1 MHCQVDFGGLAREPH
16 NITVV
21 NLLVLSSTAITDF
34 AYTPYG
40 DTTSTTSAPSAQ
52 DTLTP
57 TSRTTLLPQ
66 STPTPANTQSNS
78 KASKGPIIGG
88 VVAGV
93 VVLIILTLLIF
104 ALRRR
109 SRHPNAPTSA
119 GLNGGAPATYG
130 QEPKEQGFT
139 PHDPSTPGYTG
150 HSPQFPDPAANAA
163 PIVTLPVSDSLRTDG
178 AMPYGSSAPFFV
190 AEGRD
195 TLGPGHDQRRLSIG
209 PSPSSM
215 SYPHPGSPRAQP
227 VAPISQYSDQI
238 QQQRQYR
245 PDSFVTRPTSG
256 PSQVDLVQQL
266 VHTGYQQWRW

>member
-78 KASKGPIIGG
+78 KASK
-88 VVAGV
+88 
-93 VVLIILTLLIF
+93 
-104 ALRRR
+104 
-109 SRHPNAPTSA
+109 A

-163 PIVTLPVSDSLRTDG
+163 PIVTLPVSNSLRTDG

-215 SYPHPGSPRAQP
+215 SYPHPGSPLAQP